1 MREATVLLIEGK
13 RAGNDTLSS
22 ALSKEGLQVCVFNT
36 GSEAYAWAE
45 QHEPDIVAFDASSMR
60 SSGVRSCR
68 RIRALLPDT
77 PIIHC
82 RNEGE
87 LEDRSAEADIYLER
101 PFTARKVLNRIR
113 ALLPTDDWKQEIAR
127 AGDITFYPA
136 KRSVDVNGQGEQR
149 LTPKLASLLD
159 VFLRNPNEIL
169 AREKLMHDV
178 WDTDFMGDTRT
189 LDVHIRWV
197 REVIEEDPAKP
208 VLLKTV
214 RGKGYIFSV
223 PGSLVNSEQ

>member
-1 MREATVLLIEGK
+1 MREATVLLIEGR
-13 RAGNDTLSS
+13 RAGNDTLST
-22 ALSKEGLQVCVFNT
+22 ALKKEGLRVCVFFT
-36 GSEAYAWAE
+36 GSDAYFWAE
-45 QHEPDIVAFDASSMR
+45 TYEPDIVVFDASSMR
-60 SSGVRSCR
+60 SNGVRSCR
-68 RIRALLPDT
+68 RLRGILPDT
-77 PIIHC
+77 PVIHC
-82 RNEGE
+82 RLEGE
-87 LEDRSAEADIYLER
+87 LEDRTAEADIYLER
-101 PFTARKVLNRIR
+101 PFTARKVLNRIK

-127 AGDITFYPA
+127 AGDITFYPV

-149 LTPKLASLLD
+149 LTPKLASLLG

-169 AREKLMHDV
+169 GREKLMHDV

-223 PGSLVNSEQ
+223 PNSQ

>member
-22 ALSKEGLQVCVFNT
+22 ALRKENLQVCVFDT
-36 GSEAYAWAE
+36 GSAAYSWAGK
-45 QHEPDIVAFDASSMR
+45 HEPDIVVFDASSMR
-60 SSGVRSCR
+60 SSGVRSCHR
-68 RIRALLPDT
+68 LRGRLPNT

-82 RNEGE
+82 RQEGE

-101 PFTARKVLNRIR
+101 PFTARKVLNRIKT
-113 ALLPTDDWKQEIAR
+113 LLPTDDWNQEIAR

-169 AREKLMHDV
+169 GREKLMHDV

-223 PGSLVNSEQ
+223 PAAGQ

>member
-13 RAGNDTLSS
+13 RAGNNTLSTS
-22 ALSKEGLQVCVFNT
+22 LAKEGLHLCIFNT
-36 GSEAYAWAE
+36 GNAAYTWAAKHAVE
-45 QHEPDIVAFDASSMR
+45 IVVFDASTMR
-60 SSGVRSCR
+60 SNGVRSCR
-68 RIRALLPDT
+68 RLRSVLPDT

-82 RNEGE
+82 REEGE

-113 ALLPTDDWKQEIAR
+113 TLLPTDDWKEEIAR
-127 AGDITFYPA
+127 AGDLTFYPT
-136 KRSVDVNGQGEQR
+136 KRSIDVNGQGEQR
-149 LTPKLASLLD
+149 LTPKLASLLN

-169 AREKLMHDV
+169 PREMLMRDV

-197 REVIEEDPAKP
+197 REVIEKDPANP

-214 RGKGYIFSV
+214 RGKGYIFSIPAV
-223 PGSLVNSEQ
+223 ED

>member
-22 ALSKEGLQVCVFNT
+22 ALRKEKLLVCIFNT
-36 GSEAYAWAE
+36 GSAAYSWVE
-45 QHEPDIVAFDASSMR
+45 KHEPDIVVFDASTMR

-68 RIRALLPDT
+68 RLRGALPDT

-82 RNEGE
+82 REEGE

-101 PFTARKVLNRIR
+101 PFTARKVLNRIK
-113 ALLPTDDWKQEIAR
+113 AVLPTDDWKQEIAR

-169 AREKLMHDV
+169 GREKLMHDV

-223 PGSLVNSEQ
+223 PAGQ